1 MEEFC
6 PRTQD
11 LFVAY
16 DKRTQELVT
25 NPKIYDQYD
34 TDRATQDLVFTSH
47 VSQELKDLFDEKFAS
62 YRFSLQEMNKIAP
75 KVISSTLETTVSKFF
90 ESVETQIKCVE

>member
-1 MEEFC
+1 M
-6 PRTQD
+6 
-11 LFVAY
+11 
-16 DKRTQELVT
+16 
-25 NPKIYDQYD
+25 
-34 TDRATQDLVFTSH
+34 FTSH

-90 ESVETQIKCVE
+90 ESVETQIKCVEQNVLEKISQSQNLKELESLLEQEKSAFGFDFE